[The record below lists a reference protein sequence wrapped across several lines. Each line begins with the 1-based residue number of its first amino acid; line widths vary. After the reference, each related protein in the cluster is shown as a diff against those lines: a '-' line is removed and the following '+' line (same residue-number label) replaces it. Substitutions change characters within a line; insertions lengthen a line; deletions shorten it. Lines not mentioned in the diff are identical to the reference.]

1 MTGMDAQR
9 FAVGF
14 TPLPTAA
21 RVTKQ
26 RSALRWR
33 WVTTAISL
41 AILGAF
47 LYFFPP
53 DWSSWWIWVL
63 IGLWVASSVF
73 WLVVSLVG
81 LSRAKR
87 DLGRIQAGVSF
98 YIDPEGIEFV
108 APVALLARWDD
119 IEAVE
124 VVGRRGGSGPRL
136 AVVAGGERVADV
148 ALSVLDASPSVI
160 DSMIRAHSLGR
171 HRLGAARLEA
181 LI

>member
-1 MTGMDAQR
+1 MTTMDTQR

-26 RSALRWR
+26 RSTLRWR
-33 WVTTAISL
+33 WVTTVISL

-53 DWSSWWIWVL
+53 DWSSWLIWV
-63 IGLWVASSVF
+63 IIALWVASSVF

-87 DLGRIQAGVSF
+87 DLGRIQPGVSF
-98 YIDPEGIEFV
+98 HIDPEGIEFV
-108 APVALLARWDD
+108 APTAGRVRWEDMDD
-119 IEAVE
+119 IRII
-124 VVGRRGGSGPRL
+124 GGRGGSGPRL
-136 AVVAGGERVADV
+136 AATVRGERVADV
-148 ALSVLDASPSVI
+148 ALSVLDASPSMI
-160 DSMIRAHSLGR
+160 DSMVRAHSLGR
-171 HRLGAARLEA
+171 HSLDAARLEA